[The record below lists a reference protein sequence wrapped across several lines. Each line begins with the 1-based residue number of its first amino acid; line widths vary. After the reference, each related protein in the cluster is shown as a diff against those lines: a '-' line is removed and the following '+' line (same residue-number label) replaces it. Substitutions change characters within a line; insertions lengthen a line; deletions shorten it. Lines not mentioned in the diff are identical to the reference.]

1 MGATF
6 FGMNCFNNFLLIDA
20 TNRSKISSDQKR
32 LFFAVR
38 LFPLSFFASTPFK
51 LVFNPVYL
59 VKLEGEEKVDD
70 SDDELSILGDS
81 IVRNIQIKKP
91 NLCLPWLKC
100 PALPVEFKKIEIL

>member
-1 MGATF
+1 MS
-6 FGMNCFNNFLLIDA
+6 DY
-20 TNRSKISSDQKR
+20 KI
-32 LFFAVR
+32 
-38 LFPLSFFASTPFK
+38 FK

-81 IVRNIQIKKP
+81 IVRNIQINKP

-100 PALPVEFKKIEIL
+100 PALPVEFKKIEFRRRKKFN